1 MVKRGWEKFKIC
13 FHRFSLKIKSW
24 EKACFFL
31 YSETGCCHFQG
42 NSASIVYQC
51 CFQPRLKLLWKPVL
65 LIMLGGGFYFIM
77 SHVFI
82 PLSPCLPLTLCLYPP
97 QTTSP
102 KESRTSWGNR
112 LSVHGCN
119 VTVTPP
125 LTIPANFLLLI
136 WQSHRRF
143 GIRSWGSDLRCW
155 VYSNIS
161 CCCS

>member
-1 MVKRGWEKFKIC
+1 M
-13 FHRFSLKIKSW
+13 S
-24 EKACFFL
+24 CFFIFRDRML
-31 YSETGCCHFQG
+31 SFPRQ
-42 NSASIVYQC
+42 QR
-51 CFQPRLKLLWKPVL
+51 QPSLPVL
-65 LIMLGGGFYFIM
+65 LSAQAKITLETYTLDNAWGGFYFIM

-82 PLSPCLPLTLCLYPP
+82 TLSPCLPLTLCLYPP
-97 QTTSP
+97 ETTSP
-102 KESRTSWGNR
+102 EESRTSRGNR

-143 GIRSWGSDLRCW
+143 GIRSWESDLRCW

-161 CCCS
+161 CSCS